1 MIFKYFLFLTIHS
14 KTLKYNTFWRNA
26 IVINTLAYNIW
37 DVVFKKNQNL
47 KATNQDIVYMSVLL
61 SQFSYPFLP
70 YVPKSVLSIPS
81 LQMGASI
88 PFFF

>member
-26 IVINTLAYNIW
+26 IVINLHWLTTSEMLSL
-37 DVVFKKNQNL
+37 KNQNL

-70 YVPKSVLSIPS
+70 YVPKSISLIPS
-81 LQMGASI
+81 CKWVHQYQV
-88 PFFF
+88 F